1 MFFSLVFFSRALA
14 TSISSDFCFIRG
26 RRCDVSVCSTGAD
39 SGIGSVGVRWEQ
51 SWVEGLVLIP
61 ALVTVLVDVVPVP
74 IEWFQLVP
82 ILPPATLPVALVSG
96 HVMASFLPT
105 GFPNSEVE
113 TK

>member
-1 MFFSLVFFSRALA
+1 M
-14 TSISSDFCFIRG
+14 
-26 RRCDVSVCSTGAD
+26 
-39 SGIGSVGVRWEQ
+39 
-51 SWVEGLVLIP
+51 EGLVLIP

-96 HVMASFLPT
+96 HVIASFLPG

-113 TK
+113 TKQTTIGQRRSPFTFCCTPYNWWCSASANNNPQSKVSPSYVAMIKPALFLGML